1 MGASAFLAWVTTLPL
16 TALYAVLALAAA
28 VENFIPPL
36 PSDTVVAFGSFLAA
50 RGHGALWATFLAVWI
65 GNLAGAMGVYA
76 VARRYGAERLER
88 RLLGNRAE
96 QVEATLEN
104 YYGRF
109 GLVALFLGRFIPGVR
124 AFVPLFAAAMRV
136 RSLTTAVLIGAASA
150 IWYGVISYVGY
161 TVGSDWPAVV
171 RVLSRDGRDL
181 AIGAVAL
188 VLILGAIV
196 LINRR
201 KR

>member
-50 RGHGALWATFLAVWI
+50 RGHGALWITFLAVWI
-65 GNLAGAMGVYA
+65 GNLAGAMAVYA
-76 VARRYGAERLER
+76 LGRRYGADRLER

-96 QVEATLEN
+96 QVEATMED

-124 AFVPLFAAAMRV
+124 ALVPLFAAAMRV
-136 RSLTTAVLIGAASA
+136 RPIITAVLIGSASA

-181 AIGAVAL
+181 AIGAAAL
-188 VLILGAIV
+188 ALILGAIV
-196 LINRR
+196 LIKRR